1 MMSTKPPILE
11 GCDVLPPMHQGNGSP
26 RRHQGD
32 TSKAKG
38 KPSRRNTADRFAV
51 LNAFVDFT
59 MQELSRAEALVWL
72 VLYRDTKDSIARTA
86 QTDIARRAGVN
97 VGTVKRA
104 MTGLRRRGLLTV
116 VFRGSLRRGPS
127 AYRVYPLTRDTAE
140 GAPALP
146 DKGAFCTGNRVRRR
160 ALSHK
165 GTISSPTESLI
176 GSRSRTHLV

>member
-1 MMSTKPPILE
+1 MNTNTKPPILE
-11 GCDVLPPMHQGNGSP
+11 GCAVLPPMHQGNGSP
-26 RRHQGD
+26 RRHQGN

-51 LNAFVDFT
+51 LNGFVDFT

-72 VLYRDTKDSIARTA
+72 ALFRDTKPDGIARTSQA
-86 QTDIARRAGVN
+86 DLARRAGAN

-104 MTGLRRRGLLTV
+104 MAGLRRRGLLTV

-127 AYRVYPLTRDTAE
+127 AYRVHPLTRDTAK

-165 GTISSPTESLI
+165 GTISASP
-176 GSRSRTHLV
+176 